1 MGKMAYFKNG
11 LLSKRPPKGAAKCT
25 TLPTVNDAA
34 SPSDSAS
41 SSGTRSAVRLLQ
53 GYLWHPVSE
62 EDTPSEH
69 FEDFDLENYL
79 PHELGEAHLLW
90 DQISPPFAFFENGEP
105 TASQV
110 FYQFTALQL
119 YDTRPTSAQLGA
131 DAQAASQALEPLLE
145 ATPAG
150 VGWQLWEDLREL

>member
-1 MGKMAYFKNG
+1 MNE
-11 LLSKRPPKGAAKCT
+11 
-25 TLPTVNDAA
+25 AA
-34 SPSDSAS
+34 SQSDSAPS
-41 SSGTRSAVRLLQ
+41 SSNRAAVRLLQ
-53 GYLWHPVSE
+53 GYLWHPTSE
-62 EDTPSEH
+62 GEDTPSEH

-90 DQISPPFAFFENGEP
+90 DSINAPFAFFENGEP

-119 YDTRPTSAQLGA
+119 YDTRPTHAQLGA
-131 DAQAASQALEPLLE
+131 DALSASQALEPLLE